1 MDCPTKSWILY
12 APAKQIPTEPSVIQF
27 PPVIDVKAL
36 TTMKDCNQCGKCC
49 IKYGDG
55 ALSATANEIDMWEL
69 FQPHI
74 YQYVKDNEI
83 WFCPDTGVQLNRC
96 PFLEIEPNQGKAK
109 YTCSIYLSRPEDCRH
124 YPSNIAEMVR
134 DECEMIEVKDL
145 DDFKKAQ
152 SKLDDLMEDSRPRR
166 Q

>member
-1 MDCPTKSWILY
+1 
-12 APAKQIPTEPSVIQF
+12 
-27 PPVIDVKAL
+27 
-36 TTMKDCNQCGKCC
+36 MKDCNQCGKCC

-55 ALSATANEIDMWEL
+55 ALSATAAEIDMWQL
-69 FQPHI
+69 FEPHI
-74 YQYVKDNEI
+74 YEYVKDSEI
-83 WFCPDTGVQLNRC
+83 WFSPDTVLQLTRC
-96 PFLEIEPNQGKAK
+96 PFLEIEPGQGKEK
-109 YTCSIYLSRPEDCRH
+109 YTCSIYQSRPEDCRH

>member
-55 ALSATANEIDMWEL
+55 ALSATAKEIDMWEL
-69 FQPHI
+69 FEPHI

-83 WFCPDTGVQLNRC
+83 WFCPDTGVQLIRC
-96 PFLEIEPNQGKAK
+96 PFLEIEPSPSNTK
-109 YTCSIYLSRPEDCRH
+109 YICSIYLSRPEDCRH
-124 YPSNIAEMVR
+124 YPSNITEMIR

-145 DDFKKAQ
+145 QDFNKAQ
-152 SKLDDLMEDSRPRR
+152 SKLDDLMEGSRPRR